1 MKRESVCVCVCL
13 VCVRGRER
21 KENWRGEED
30 FCCEFLWAKW
40 SSSFCDF
47 LGYFSD
53 FFGRGGEEE
62 GNEEEEEEEE
72 EEV

>member
-1 MKRESVCVCVCL
+1 MCL
-13 VCVRGRER
+13 VCVLCVCAGERGKRI
-21 KENWRGEED
+21 GEKKKI
-30 FCCEFLWAKW
+30 FVVNFGCEFLWAKW

-62 GNEEEEEEEE
+62 GNEEEEEEK